1 MEAPRL
7 VAAGVLRLAALYIYV
22 LSACLQYNA
31 EKNLPSLEVFAVGR
45 NTFASVGVDFAK
57 NTVRL
62 RWVQIS
68 AAAVRTSVL
77 STIEGFYNST
87 ADEAVLVLKWARFCD
102 RHVIARVTGTGK
114 ANTVLHAELHRSVV
128 SKRKLSNY
136 AKLSVFN
143 HSLFRSSP
151 VFINLG

>member
-1 MEAPRL
+1 
-7 VAAGVLRLAALYIYV
+7 
-22 LSACLQYNA
+22 
-31 EKNLPSLEVFAVGR
+31 VFAVGR